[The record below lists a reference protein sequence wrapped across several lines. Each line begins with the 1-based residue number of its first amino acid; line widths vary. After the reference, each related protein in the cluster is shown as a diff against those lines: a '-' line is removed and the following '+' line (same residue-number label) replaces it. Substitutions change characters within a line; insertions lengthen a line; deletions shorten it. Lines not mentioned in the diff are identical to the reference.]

1 MKGCKVGYIRV
12 SSLDQNPERQLE
24 GMDLHHSYVDRW
36 SGKNKERPKLEEM
49 LRFIRLG
56 DEIYVHSMDRLARNL
71 EDLLSLVK
79 QILEKGCSIHFV
91 KEKLEFSND
100 EVNPMSKLML
110 SVFGAVAEF
119 ERSLILDR
127 QREGIEI
134 AKRKGKYKGRANA
147 LNQEQ
152 VNQIK
157 ELYPSMPKTQIARQ
171 FNIHPNTVTKYLR
184 QCA

>member
-12 SSLDQNPERQLE
+12 SSLDQNPDRQLD
-24 GMDLHHSYVDRW
+24 GMELHHSYIDRW

-79 QILEKGCSIHFV
+79 QILEKGCSVHFV
-91 KEKLEFSND
+91 KEKLEFRND
-100 EVNPMSKLML
+100 ESNPMAKLML

-119 ERSLILDR
+119 ERNLILDR

-134 AKRKGKYKGRANA
+134 AKRKGKYKGRAKS
-147 LNQEQ
+147 LSEEQ
-152 VNQIK
+152 VIQMK
-157 ELYPSMPKTQIARQ
+157 DMYPAVPKAQIARQ
-171 FNIHPNTVTKYLR
+171 FNIHPNTVSNYLR
-184 QCA
+184 QSA